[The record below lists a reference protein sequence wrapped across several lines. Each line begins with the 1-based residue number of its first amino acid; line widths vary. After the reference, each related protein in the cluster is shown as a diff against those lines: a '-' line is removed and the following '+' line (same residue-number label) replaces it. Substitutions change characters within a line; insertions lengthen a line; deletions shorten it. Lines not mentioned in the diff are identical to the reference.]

1 MKITDLLYE
10 RLISHI
16 RSFSN
21 SKMKVGVEL
30 EYPIVHKQSKN
41 IEKILSKICLKNCL
55 KLALNAFSKL
65 DFIET
70 LLFANSKAGYSGRN
84 LLFGTALYL

>member
-1 MKITDLLYE
+1 MKITELLYE

-30 EYPIVHKQSKN
+30 EYPIVHKQAKN
-41 IEKILSKICLKNCL
+41 IEKNI
-55 KLALNAFSKL
+55 
-65 DFIET
+65 IENLFKE
-70 LLFANSKAGYSGRN
+70 LLKAG
-84 LLFGTALYL
+84 FKWFF

>member
-30 EYPIVHKQSKN
+30 EYPIVHKQAKN
-41 IEKILSKICLKNCL
+41 IEKNI
-55 KLALNAFSKL
+55 
-65 DFIET
+65 IENLFKE
-70 LLFANSKAGYSGRN
+70 LLKAG
-84 LLFGTALYL
+84 LKCFF

>member
-30 EYPIVHKQSKN
+30 EYPIVHKQAKN
-41 IEKILSKICLKNCL
+41 IEKNI
-55 KLALNAFSKL
+55 
-65 DFIET
+65 IEN
-70 LLFANSKAGYSGRN
+70 LFKELFKAG
-84 LLFGTALYL
+84 FKCFF

>member
-1 MKITDLLYE
+1 MKITELLYV

-30 EYPIVHKQSKN
+30 EYPIVHKQAKN
-41 IEKILSKICLKNCL
+41 IEKNI
-55 KLALNAFSKL
+55 
-65 DFIET
+65 IENLFKG
-70 LLFANSKAGYSGRN
+70 LLKAG
-84 LLFGTALYL
+84 FKCFF

>member
-16 RSFSN
+16 RNFSN

-30 EYPIVHKQSKN
+30 EYPIVHKQAKN
-41 IEKILSKICLKNCL
+41 IEKNIIENLFKGLLKAVFKPLYSSK
-55 KLALNAFSKL
+55 
-65 DFIET
+65 
-70 LLFANSKAGYSGRN
+70 
-84 LLFGTALYL
+84 

>member
-30 EYPIVHKQSKN
+30 EYPIVHKQAKN
-41 IEKILSKICLKNCL
+41 IEKNIIENLFKGLLKAVFKPLYSSK
-55 KLALNAFSKL
+55 
-65 DFIET
+65 
-70 LLFANSKAGYSGRN
+70 
-84 LLFGTALYL
+84 

>member
-10 RLISHI
+10 VLISPI

-30 EYPIVHKQSKN
+30 EYPIVHKQAKN
-41 IEKILSKICLKNCL
+41 IEKNI
-55 KLALNAFSKL
+55 
-65 DFIET
+65 IE
-70 LLFANSKAGYSGRN
+70 N
-84 LLFGTALYL
+84 LLKELLKAFFKPLYSSK

>member
-41 IEKILSKICLKNCL
+41 IEKILSKICLKDCL
-55 KLALNAFSKL
+55 KLALNRY
-65 DFIET
+65 IVP
-70 LLFANSKAGYSGRN
+70 NHN
-84 LLFGTALYL
+84 

>member
-30 EYPIVHKQSKN
+30 EYPIVHKQAKN
-41 IEKILSKICLKNCL
+41 IEKNIIENLFKELLKAVFKPLYSSK
-55 KLALNAFSKL
+55 
-65 DFIET
+65 
-70 LLFANSKAGYSGRN
+70 
-84 LLFGTALYL
+84 

>member
-30 EYPIVHKQSKN
+30 EYPIVHKQAKN
-41 IEKILSKICLKNCL
+41 IEKNIIENLFKELLKAVFKPLYRSK
-55 KLALNAFSKL
+55 
-65 DFIET
+65 
-70 LLFANSKAGYSGRN
+70 
-84 LLFGTALYL
+84 

>member
-30 EYPIVHKQSKN
+30 EYPIVHKQAIN
-41 IEKILSKICLKNCL
+41 IEKNI
-55 KLALNAFSKL
+55 
-65 DFIET
+65 IENLFKG
-70 LLFANSKAGYSGRN
+70 LLKAG
-84 LLFGTALYL
+84 FKCFF

>member
-30 EYPIVHKQSKN
+30 EYPIVHKQAKN
-41 IEKILSKICLKNCL
+41 IEKNIIKNL
-55 KLALNAFSKL
+55 FKG
-65 DFIET
+65 
-70 LLFANSKAGYSGRN
+70 LLKAG
-84 LLFGTALYL
+84 FKCFF